1 MVVLAG
7 RFPPVVNMLIFM
19 LLFII
24 NAMSLL
30 SDNLQMTWALMVA
43 SSSQLLVKAP
53 PTPSHGGGTKVHAS
67 TLASAG
73 TSRESRNSR
82 ELASRPNAP

>member
-1 MVVLAG
+1 MVVLAE

-53 PTPSHGGGTKVHAS
+53 PPLPIMVVEQRCTQARLQAHAPPENRA
-67 TLASAG
+67 TAE
-73 TSRESRNSR
+73 T
-82 ELASRPNAP
+82 

>member
-30 SDNLQMTWALMVA
+30 SNILKMTWALMVA

-53 PTPSHGGGTKVHAS
+53 PPLPMVVEQRCTQAR
-67 TLASAG
+67 LQAQ
-73 TSRESRNSR
+73 
-82 ELASRPNAP
+82 APPENRATAET